1 MNTQRNIFLARLLI
15 KKNIKNPIDGE
26 KKRNSYIKALVGK
39 CYNTKSSQLYI

>member
-26 KKRNSYIKALVGK
+26 KKEIRI
-39 CYNTKSSQLYI
+39 